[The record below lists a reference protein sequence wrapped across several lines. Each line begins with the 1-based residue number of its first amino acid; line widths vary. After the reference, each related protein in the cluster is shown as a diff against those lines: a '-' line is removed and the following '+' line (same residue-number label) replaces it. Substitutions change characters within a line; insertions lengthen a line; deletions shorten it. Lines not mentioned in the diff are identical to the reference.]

1 MATNTPKSDV
11 PSPRDTRAK
20 VISSLGGMPPKK
32 TVSEIMKVNEPR
44 ARGAAPDAFAPA
56 TK

>member
-1 MATNTPKSDV
+1 MESKAPKSEV

-20 VISSLGGMPPKK
+20 EISALGGMPPKK
-32 TVSEIMKVNEPR
+32 SAEAVMKVNEPR
-44 ARGAAPDAFAPA
+44 VRGAAPDSFAPA